1 MRAVED
7 RSAGDIDIPPSARIQ
22 PCYKRAPLAFQA
34 RIPYQAAIKPAKRS
48 TPTMAPTSDSSVA
61 RSIAAHPIGGSLI
74 LGYDP
79 AVSVRG
85 WAAAGAMAVLGSVL
99 AVQA

>member
-7 RSAGDIDIPPSARIQ
+7 RSAGDIDIRPSARIQ

-34 RIPYQAAIKPAKRS
+34 RIPYQAAIKPAKKS

-61 RSIAAHPIGGSLI
+61 SGIAAHPIGGSLI

-79 AVSVRG
+79 RRERASLGGSRG
-85 WAAAGAMAVLGSVL
+85 DGCAGVGSGRPG
-99 AVQA
+99 